1 MNRGSVRH
9 KLWSKCS
16 RCGHD
21 FPVDML
27 TPQLGL
33 LVCHVNGC
41 FDNLDTMY
49 RPTVIAAALAEPKEA
64 DDPLAQLSHLQEPGE
79 LEL

>member
-1 MNRGSVRH
+1 MRRTLRH
-9 KLWSKCS
+9 KIWNKCS

-21 FPVDML
+21 FPTDML

-33 LVCHVNGC
+33 LLCHFNGC

-49 RPTVIAAALAEPKEA
+49 RPRQIQEVLAEPRES
-64 DDPLAQLSHLQEPGE
+64 DNQLAARDHFQDPGE

>member
-1 MNRGSVRH
+1 MRRTLQRKV
-9 KLWSKCS
+9 WAKCA
-16 RCGHD
+16 RCQFD
-21 FPVDML
+21 YPTDRL

-33 LVCHVNGC
+33 LVCQKC

-49 RPTVIAAALAEPKEA
+49 RPRVIQEALAEPKEA
-64 DDPLAQLSHLQEPGE
+64 DDNLAQRDNFQDPGE